1 MNGINIIGF
10 KTIGKPNM
18 TGSLILNS
26 PGAKLK
32 FVMTLYGLL
41 RRPTIKI
48 AINRPNV
55 APVPPKFT
63 NESKKGL
70 QYKELLYLLLKL

>member
-1 MNGINIIGF
+1 
-10 KTIGKPNM
+10 M

-70 QYKELLYLLLKL
+70 FTI

>member
-1 MNGINIIGF
+1 
-10 KTIGKPNM
+10 M

-55 APVPPKFT
+55 ALFHLSLQMNQRKVC
-63 NESKKGL
+63 L